1 MDARATLLRHD
12 LKLIS
17 RRKLSLSGLLL
28 TLSFFVIPFDAY
40 LGSQNLS
47 FITIGI
53 LLLFMLSRA
62 IECSLKGITI
72 KFKFNIVTVYLAY
85 NVFSALYGMIKIG
98 ATYNNLL
105 FLSMVCF
112 FVVFVCWP
120 ASARELQC
128 ITSVSVVQMVVFI
141 AICFRY
147 VSIADGSISVVQM
160 VVFIAICFRY
170 VSIADGSIY
179 MGIRDIVDPNY
190 LVTNSLLM
198 IAFFLYKFQQ
208 TKKISVVY
216 ALIQVCIL
224 FLYIVCIAFIG
235 SRGGLV
241 TACAVI
247 VAYLLLQT
255 RKPLRAVLF
264 LAVIGIIGL
273 ILFFNLLPSY
283 ITERF
288 TLQHILQDG
297 GSGRLTIWSNYLS
310 YYAEQNLD
318 FWLFGAGR
326 DVPPTQIYLPEFGV
340 VYYSHNLFIKVLI
353 EGGIVGLA
361 LLVGSIVYL
370 LRKGIVNKNGM
381 FVAALIA
388 FVVGAIFLDL
398 DNMRIFYLILAYG
411 VSINKRTMSVWKGN
425 ILLRRER

>member
-1 MDARATLLRHD
+1 
-12 LKLIS
+12 
-17 RRKLSLSGLLL
+17 
-28 TLSFFVIPFDAY
+28 
-40 LGSQNLS
+40 
-47 FITIGI
+47 
-53 LLLFMLSRA
+53 
-62 IECSLKGITI
+62 
-72 KFKFNIVTVYLAY
+72 
-85 NVFSALYGMIKIG
+85 
-98 ATYNNLL
+98 
-105 FLSMVCF
+105 
-112 FVVFVCWP
+112 
-120 ASARELQC
+120 
-128 ITSVSVVQMVVFI
+128 
-141 AICFRY
+141 
-147 VSIADGSISVVQM
+147 M

-340 VYYSHNLFIKVLI
+340 VYYSHNLFIKALI
-353 EGGIVGLA
+353 EGGIVGLT

-370 LRKGIVNKNGM
+370 LKKGIANKNGI
-381 FVAALIA
+381 FVATLIA

>member
-1 MDARATLLRHD
+1 MDARARSLQHD
-12 LKLIS
+12 LKLIN
-17 RRKLSLSGLLL
+17 RRKLSFSGWLL
-28 TLSFFVIPFDAY
+28 TLSFFIMPFDAY

-62 IECSLKGITI
+62 IECYLKGITI

-85 NVFSALYGMIKIG
+85 NVFSALYGMVKIG

-120 ASARELQC
+120 VSARELQC
-128 ITSVSVVQMVVFI
+128 IASVSVVQMVVFI
-141 AICFRY
+141 GICMRY
-147 VSIADGSISVVQM
+147 VSFA
-160 VVFIAICFRY
+160 Y
-170 VSIADGSIY
+170 GSIY

-224 FLYIVCIAFIG
+224 FFYIVCIAFIG

-247 VAYLLLQT
+247 VVYLLLQT

-340 VYYSHNLFIKVLI
+340 VYYSHNLFIKALI
-353 EGGIVGLA
+353 EGGIVGLT

-370 LRKGIVNKNGM
+370 LKKGIANKNGI
-381 FVAALIA
+381 FVATLIA

-411 VSINKRTMSVWKGN
+411 VSINKRTMGVWKGN